1 MIVYKVASFSCLQKG
16 KEISN
21 DCFCGFC
28 QDREPRLRL
37 SVLTDPWECVP
48 EKLSATKT
56 SLVLQSLLCTSCV
69 LYIPSLGRIKCR
81 VCHFLVVIEVP
92 VLFKVQTLEKETNRQ
107 QTRQQISTEGA
118 PSDKHFA

>member
-1 MIVYKVASFSCLQKG
+1 MIVFVV
-16 KEISN
+16 
-21 DCFCGFC
+21 
-28 QDREPRLRL
+28 
-37 SVLTDPWECVP
+37 SVRTESPGCVLACSQTPGSVFP

-69 LYIPSLGRIKCR
+69 LYIPSLGRIKCS

-118 PSDKHFA
+118 PSNKHFA